1 MKFSELDLYTK
12 NEAYMSADFD
22 DFKDNYTN
30 SIVKKY
36 FLELASFCEKV
47 YGCCLI
53 TDDDF
58 SIKYTV
64 KDKNMLLDRISE
76 SCPQKHFVHNLN
88 FEIFQDAPSELPYIV
103 CINKK
108 NFSKLA
114 PVSKELNNKL
124 HYILANIQ
132 QKIQDK
138 IMEVYETISIYDPS
152 FDADIDEY
160 LESENLEATEDGEL
174 YKKISQ
180 SLKC

>member
-12 NEAYMSADFD
+12 NEAYMSVDFD

-36 FLELASFCEKV
+36 FSELASFYENE

-58 SIKYTV
+58 SINYAV

-76 SCPQKHFVHNLN
+76 SCPKKYLVHNLN
-88 FEIFQDAPSELPYIV
+88 FEIFQDAPSELPYV
-103 CINKK
+103 ACINKK
-108 NFSKLA
+108 KFSELA
-114 PVSKELNNKL
+114 PISKELNKNL
-124 HYILANIQ
+124 HCILANIQ

-138 IMEVYETISIYDPS
+138 VMEVYETISIYDPS
-152 FDADIDEY
+152 FDTDIDEY
-160 LESENLEATEDGEL
+160 LESEDLEVTEDGEL
-174 YKKISQ
+174 YKKS
-180 SLKC
+180 SLSPRC